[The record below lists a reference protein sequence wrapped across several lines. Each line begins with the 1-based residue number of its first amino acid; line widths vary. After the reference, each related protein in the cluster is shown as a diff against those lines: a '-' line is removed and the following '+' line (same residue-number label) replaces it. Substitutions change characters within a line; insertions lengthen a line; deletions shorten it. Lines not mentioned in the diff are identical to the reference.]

1 MTILRE
7 WIDEE
12 NLNESFV
19 NKGYFD
25 DAPTLYVE
33 VCVTRIN
40 RFVSNE
46 ILKNFYNRSVRI
58 RVRT

>member
-1 MTILRE
+1 MSKIR

-19 NKGYFD
+19 NKGNFYE
-25 DAPTLYVE
+25 ASKLYVE

-46 ILKNFYNRSVRI
+46 ILKKFYNRPIKI